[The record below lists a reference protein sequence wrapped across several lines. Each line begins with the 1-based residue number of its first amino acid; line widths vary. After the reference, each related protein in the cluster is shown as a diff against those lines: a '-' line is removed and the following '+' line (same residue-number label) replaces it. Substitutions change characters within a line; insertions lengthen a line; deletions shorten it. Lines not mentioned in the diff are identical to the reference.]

1 MIRFAIIGTNWI
13 THRFCQAAHETGKL
27 QLVAVYSRC
36 LGKARDFASQYQVT
50 DVYDNLERM
59 AKNPAID
66 AVYVASP
73 NSLHA
78 PQAEL
83 FMKQGK
89 HVIGEKPLA
98 SNSSEVEKLIATA
111 KANNVVLFEAMKTC
125 YLPNFEACKKALPSL
140 GKLRRAHLT
149 FCQYSSR
156 YQKYLNGE
164 NPNTFNPAFSNGS
177 IMDIGIYPLSFALA
191 LFGEPASIHATGS
204 LLDSGVDA
212 HGSLTLS
219 YGEFEVLITHSKVC
233 DGFAMSEIQGEEG
246 ALLIE
251 HISDCDK
258 VIFAKKG
265 EPQIDLTEHQFE
277 NSMQYEASVFADL
290 VNNNQIEHSGLE
302 RAKRVSEVLTEAR
315 KQLGVVFPAVDILT
329 ALKDSDSC

>member
-13 THRFCQAAHETGKL
+13 THSFCRAAHETGKL
-27 QLVAVYSRC
+27 QLAAVYSRS
-36 LGKARDFASQYQVT
+36 LDKARDFADQYHT
-50 DVYDNLERM
+50 CAVYDDLEQM
-59 AKNPAID
+59 AANPDID
-66 AVYVASP
+66 AVYIASP

-78 PQAEL
+78 SQAEL
-83 FMKQGK
+83 FLNQGK

-98 SNSSEVEKLIATA
+98 STIREVENLIATA

-125 YLPNFEACKKALPSL
+125 YLPNFQVCRKALPSL

-177 IMDIGIYPLSFALA
+177 LMDIGIYPLSFAMA
-191 LFGEPASIHATGS
+191 LFGKPDSVKASGS

-212 HGSLTLS
+212 HGSLMLD
-219 YGEFEVLITHSKVC
+219 YGGFEVLITHSKVSN
-233 DGFAMSEIQGEEG
+233 GFALSEIQGEKG
-246 ALLIE
+246 ALLIG
-251 HISDCDK
+251 HISNCDK

-265 EPQIDLTEHQFE
+265 EPLKDLTKPQFE
-277 NSMQYEASVFADL
+277 NTMQYEAAVFTRL
-290 VNNNQIEHSGLE
+290 VEVNQVEHSGLE
-302 RAKRVSEVLTEAR
+302 RARMVSEVLTEAR
-315 KQLGVVFPAVDILT
+315 KQVGVVFPAD
-329 ALKDSDSC
+329 